1 MKNEQ
6 WTIGALGKRFGLSRS
21 TLLYYDS
28 IGLLSPS
35 GRQENNYRIYTD
47 KDCARLQQICDYRK
61 TGLPLKEIAGIL
73 DTSKSSLAQV
83 LAQRLTELNG
93 EIERLREQQRFI
105 LGILKK
111 GDTNFDKPLSKSTW
125 VEILTAAG
133 FNEEEM
139 LRWHAAFERQ
149 APERHQAFLEFL
161 NINAQDIE
169 LIRTFAASRNATD
182 ES

>member
-1 MKNEQ
+1 MKKGQ

-28 IGLLSPS
+28 IGLLSPN
-35 GRQENNYRIYTD
+35 GRKANNYRVFTD
-47 KDCARLQQICDYRK
+47 EDCARLQQICDYRQ

-73 DTSKSSLAQV
+73 DASKSSLTQV
-83 LAQRLTELNG
+83 LANRLAELNG

-111 GDTNFDKPLSKSTW
+111 GDASYDKPLSKESW

-133 FNEEEM
+133 FSREDM

-149 APERHQAFLEFL
+149 APERHREFLEFL
-161 NINAQDIE
+161 NIDAQNIRQIRELAASLNAQD
-169 LIRTFAASRNATD
+169 